1 MLTGTSNSPI
11 KQTGI
16 QYSTSGTGQGYI
28 DPRYQSPASG
38 VQPKY
43 DADATQQAGAAIGVV
58 GQMGGSLISASNTD
72 PLSGNYKS
80 KATTA
85 GAISGAASGASMGAV
100 LGPYGMLAGAA
111 IGGIYGGVTSS
122 KQADE
127 AIKAART
134 NQTLQ
139 EIEKVRLQE
148 SGLAMHGKPSKTL
161 TTIEGTL
168 PYNKSAKQY
177 ESALKMN
184 KIAMSGISSK
194 Y

>member
-1 MLTGTSNSPI
+1 MPTGTSNSPL
-11 KQTGI
+11 KETGV

-43 DADATQQAGAAIGVV
+43 DAVATQQAGAAIGAV
-58 GQMGGSLISASNTD
+58 GQVGSSLISAGNTD

-85 GAISGAASGASMGAV
+85 GAVSGAASGASMGAV

-122 KQADE
+122 QQADE

-134 NQTLQ
+134 GQTLQ
-139 EIEKVRLQE
+139 EIEKIRLQE
-148 SGLAMHGKPSKTL
+148 SGLAMTGEPKKL
-161 TTIEGTL
+161 TSIEGTI
-168 PYNKSAKQY
+168 PYNKSANEHK
-177 ESALKMN
+177 SGLTMN

>member
-1 MLTGTSNSPI
+1 MPTGTSNSPL
-11 KQTGI
+11 KQTGM
-16 QYSTSGTGQGYI
+16 QYSTSGTGKGYV

-43 DADATQQAGAAIGVV
+43 DMATTQQAGAAIESV
-58 GQMGGSLISASNTD
+58 GQIGSSLISASNTD

-85 GAISGAASGASMGAV
+85 GAVSGAASGASMGAV
-100 LGPYGMLAGAA
+100 LGPWGMLAGAA

-122 KQADE
+122 QQADE
-127 AIKAART
+127 DIKGART
-134 NQTLQ
+134 TKTLQ
-139 EIEKVRLQE
+139 EMEKVRLQE
-148 SGLAMHGKPSKTL
+148 SGLTMTGKTKVL
-161 TTIEGTL
+161 TSIQGTT
-168 PYNKSAKQY
+168 PYNKSANEHK
-177 ESALKMN
+177 SGLTMN